1 MAVDISLIR
10 AYTDGLV
17 AVSGFGVINATL
29 PTDAS
34 GPLDPAFSEIGAIT
48 SDGISEATSQD
59 RTDVF
64 IWQNN
69 ALAVSVPG
77 QYTKTLT
84 FAAAETS
91 MVTLGVQFP
100 GSTITQT
107 SEGLSIAEKPPVQ
120 DVRNWVL
127 HGISGQNR
135 ALRLVAPRGEVIER
149 GDVVWSGENITVYEW
164 TLRCYVDPSGNV
176 LYRYYLDPALAE
188 AAS

>member
-1 MAVDISLIR
+1 MAVNIDLIR

-17 AVSGFGVINATL
+17 AATSFGVIDAQL

-34 GPLDPAFSEIGAIT
+34 SPLDPAFHEVGAIT
-48 SDGISEATSQD
+48 SDGISEATSQE
-59 RTDVF
+59 RTDIF

-69 ALAVSVPG
+69 ALARSVPG

-84 FAAAETS
+84 FAAAETN
-91 MVTLGVQFP
+91 MVTLGIQYP

-107 SEGLSIAEKPPVQ
+107 AEGVAVQEKPPAS
-120 DVRNWVL
+120 DIRNWVI
-127 HGISGQNR
+127 HGIDGSQR

-176 LYRYYLDPALAE
+176 LYRYYLDPSLA